1 MDKINCFNEALE
13 YIKVTL
19 DNNEELK
26 NKIYNIVSERT
37 FNMLSFED
45 STEQYIVKIILDI
58 FINLGKSECH

>member
-26 NKIYNIVSERT
+26 NKIHNIVSERT
-37 FNMLSFED
+37 LNTLSFED

>member
-26 NKIYNIVSERT
+26 NKIYNIVSEHT
-37 FNMLSFED
+37 LNTLSFED